1 MHRSRRPHWVSLL
14 PSVKLSS
21 AGRITT
27 LKVIKP
33 AGYNSSDVLGPT
45 VGMRLDGLCHAV
57 PNLLVTVSVA
67 RVCQVHLQPF
77 V

>member
-1 MHRSRRPHWVSLL
+1 M
-14 PSVKLSS
+14 
-21 AGRITT
+21 TT
-27 LKVIKP
+27 LNVIKP
-33 AGYNSSDVLGPT
+33 AGFNSSDVSGPT

-67 RVCQVHLQPF
+67 HVCQVHLQPF